1 MLKRRVKNMAK
12 KLNKAMI
19 YGVDGVLKEVSWVDD
34 SYKFLKNSVDGYVER
49 VPLRDFED
57 VGIDVWCNEEG
68 ELVGLKPSIALTYDG
83 KIYDCLVGNVVFTR
97 YTEDGDTISLTD
109 DDIKFIKDKFDN
121 AVYHVDL
128 INGLMLPMLSY

>member
-1 MLKRRVKNMAK
+1 MAK
-12 KLNKAMI
+12 KLNKAMV
-19 YGVDGVLKEVSWVDD
+19 YGVDGALKVVSWTDD
-34 SYKFLKNSVDGYVER
+34 SYKFLKNSVGGYVER

-68 ELVGLKPSIALTYDG
+68 KLVGLKPSIALTYDG
-83 KIYDCLVGNVVFTR
+83 KIYDCLVGDVVFTR

-128 INGLMLPMLSY
+128 LNGLMLPMLSY